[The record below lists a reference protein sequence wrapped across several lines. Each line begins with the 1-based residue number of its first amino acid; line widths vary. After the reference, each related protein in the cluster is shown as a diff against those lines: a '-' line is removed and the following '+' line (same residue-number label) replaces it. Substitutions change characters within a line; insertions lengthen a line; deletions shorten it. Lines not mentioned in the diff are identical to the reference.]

1 MEKAQF
7 NQEIEERIQALTLN
21 PFIRQAD
28 LAILL
33 DASAKSVK
41 IELEE
46 KGVRMTRFGYST
58 QQVIKALDLRGYL
71 DTLKEF
77 RA

>member
-1 MEKAQF
+1 MQKAQF
-7 NQEIEERIQALTLN
+7 NQEIEERIQALTLY

-41 IELEE
+41 AELEE
-46 KGVRMTRFGYST
+46 KGVKMTRFGYST
-58 QQVIKALDLRGYL
+58 HQVIKALDLRSYL
-71 DTLKEF
+71 DILKEF

>member
-1 MEKAQF
+1 MNKAQF
-7 NQEIEERIQALTLN
+7 NQEIEERIQALTLS

-33 DASAKSVK
+33 DASTKSVK
-41 IELEE
+41 AELEE
-46 KGVRMTRFGYST
+46 RGVKMTRFGYST